1 MTDRIDG
8 SLVPDDH
15 RDIEHA
21 QSLLGPDARPTG
33 RLRLLNDRTSGRL
46 QLEWKGE
53 FGHAWF
59 DVLPIDV
66 DILPTR
72 MYR

>member
-21 QSLLGPDARPTG
+21 QSLLGLDARPTG
-33 RLRLLNDRTSGRL
+33 RLRMLRS
-46 QLEWKGE
+46 
-53 FGHAWF
+53 
-59 DVLPIDV
+59 

-72 MYR
+72 MYRS